1 MNLFDSYI
9 EGAQELPYN
18 QRASFIL
25 AVVEY
30 VSYKR
35 EPPASLKGAALGMF
49 KMLRPSLDKQIAR
62 SESGKEGG
70 KTSGKTRSKRAS
82 KPEANSEANLQASVE
97 ANGQPIFDTNIYRV
111 STTREY
117 QEMGES
123 LVPSSKVDSLVTSG
137 FQPPTVDEVRAF
149 CAANMLDKCDPEL
162 FCATYEAQ
170 GWRVSNGL
178 PMSNWQAMVQKW
190 HMQDRNKEAAER
202 AKRRKSDYSEF
213 SADNWERG

>member
-18 QRASFIL
+18 QRAAFIL

-35 EPPASLKGAALGMF
+35 EPPSSLKGVALGMF

-62 SESGKEGG
+62 SEAGREGG
-70 KTSGKTRSKRAS
+70 KTSSKTRSKRPS
-82 KPEANSEANLQASVE
+82 KTQANGQADSE

-111 STTREY
+111 TTTREY
-117 QEMGES
+117 QGEEES
-123 LVPSSKVDSLVTSG
+123 LVPSSESNSLVTSG
-137 FQPPTVDEVRAF
+137 FRPPTVDEVRDF

-170 GWRVSNGL
+170 GWRVGNGL
-178 PMSNWQAMVQKW
+178 PMSSWQAMVQKW

-202 AKRRKSDYSEF
+202 AKRRKANYSEF
-213 SADNWERG
+213 SEDNWQRG